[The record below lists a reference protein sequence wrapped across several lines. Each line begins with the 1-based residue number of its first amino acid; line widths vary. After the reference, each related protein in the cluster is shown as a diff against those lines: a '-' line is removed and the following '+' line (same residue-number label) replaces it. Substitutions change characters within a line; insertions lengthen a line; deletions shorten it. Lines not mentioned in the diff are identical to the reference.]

1 MISLKERTITLNGL
15 HHLLYC
21 TVAVCMCM
29 YVQYVY
35 VCTLYSMCMY
45 GRGPKGQEAGC
56 MLQFKGL
63 FAKCARLAGDQ
74 DRGSNFFPLP
84 WSFRNFYDGERAGG
98 ERNREQENKHQVGK
112 AEDKQGK
119 ENETARTRHKW
130 STPNLFLY
138 FLQLLIFLSCKIH
151 FTYTVL

>member
-1 MISLKERTITLNGL
+1 MIFLKERTISLNDS
-15 HHLLYC
+15 LYC
-21 TVAVCMCM
+21 TVAVC
-29 YVQYVY
+29 
-35 VCTLYSMCMY
+35 MCMY

-74 DRGSNFFPLP
+74 DRGSNFFPHP

>member
-1 MISLKERTITLNGL
+1 MGCTI
-15 HHLLYC
+15 YC
-21 TVAVCMCM
+21 TVLWPCVCVCVYSMCMC
-29 YVQYVY
+29 VQYVY
-35 VCTLYSMCMY
+35 VWQRSQGVGGWL
-45 GRGPKGQEAGC
+45 AGC

-74 DRGSNFFPLP
+74 DRGSNFFPHP